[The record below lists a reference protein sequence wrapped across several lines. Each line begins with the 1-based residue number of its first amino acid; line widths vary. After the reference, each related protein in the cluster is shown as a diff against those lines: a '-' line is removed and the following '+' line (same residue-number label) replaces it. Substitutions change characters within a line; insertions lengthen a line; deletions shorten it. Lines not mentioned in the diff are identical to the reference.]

1 MTWPL
6 MGEVPTVDF
15 SAHRQV
21 VSVAVSV
28 FPLLH
33 ANDSPPAPLWSLSSL
48 PCPPVAHLQD
58 IKMEMCLWNAEGEVV
73 YRLSIFFFSVFCFL
87 FSVFVFF
94 FFFFFFSA
102 LVRCAN
108 RFPLSHRYL
117 MALVTTPL
125 SLANVSGGSV
135 NIFPSC
141 RCNGGLTLAC
151 MHPLFSSFL
160 SLLFLL
166 T

>member
-15 SAHRQV
+15 SARRQV
-21 VSVAVSV
+21 VSVVVSV

-33 ANDSPPAPLWSLSSL
+33 ATDSPPAPLWSLAS
-48 PCPPVAHLQD
+48 PAHQSPTFKTSKWRCASGTPKVRSCID
-58 IKMEMCLWNAEGEVV
+58 
-73 YRLSIFFFSVFCFL
+73 SQSFFFL
-87 FSVFVFF
+87 FSVFCLFVCLFVFL
-94 FFFFFFSA
+94 FFSA
-102 LVRCAN
+102 LVRCAD

-117 MALVTTPL
+117 MALATTPL
-125 SLANVSGGSV
+125 SLANVSGVSV

-141 RCNGGLTLAC
+141 RCNGGLTLARVR
-151 MHPLFSSFL
+151 PLFSSFL